1 MENKNSKTLLVFRF
15 SAFGD
20 VAMTVPVINEFLQQN
35 SDVKILYVSREKFKD
50 LFPFHPNFQFY
61 PADLDGKHKGIFG
74 LYTLAKEL
82 KTFKLSEIADIH
94 NVLRTKILRFF
105 LFGIKSTVLNKAR
118 AERKALIRTEN
129 KVKKQLRPMVE
140 RYADVFR
147 NLGYSLTLSHELP
160 KKEIQ
165 TENAIGIAPYAL
177 HDGKMYPLDK
187 MRRVALKIAESGVK
201 VYLFGG
207 GSKEKKELESW
218 EKDHEN
224 IESVVGKL
232 DLNQELDLI
241 RKLKLMVSMDS
252 ANMHLASV
260 VGTTV
265 ISIWGTTH
273 PFMGFLGYGQSME
286 NVIQDESLEIRPTS
300 VFGKEPKQLGK
311 IDYFKNIPVEAVVDK
326 INKSLELGGNHGF

>member
-1 MENKNSKTLLVFRF
+1 MTNKKTKTMLVFRF

-20 VAMTVPVINEFLQQN
+20 VAMTVPVIHEFLQQN
-35 SDVKILYVSREKFKD
+35 ADVQIIYVSREKFRD
-50 LFPFHPNFQFY
+50 LFFSHPNFQFY
-61 PADLDGKHKGIFG
+61 PADLDGKHKGIKG
-74 LYTLAKEL
+74 LYKLAKEL
-82 KTFKLSEIADIH
+82 KKFEPSEIADIH

-105 LFGIKSTVLNKAR
+105 LSGIKSKVLNKAR
-118 AERKALIRTEN
+118 AERKALIRPEN

-147 NLGYSLTLSHELP
+147 NLGYSLKLSHQLP
-160 KKEIQ
+160 KKEVE
-165 TENAIGIAPYAL
+165 TYNAIGMAPYAL
-177 HDGKMYPLDK
+177 HEGKMYPLDK
-187 MRRVALKIAESGVK
+187 MRAVALKIANSGVK

-207 GSKEKKELESW
+207 GNKEKHELENW
-218 EKDHEN
+218 QKEHKN

-232 DLNQELDLI
+232 DLKQELDLI
-241 RKLKLMVSMDS
+241 KHLKLMVSMDS

-260 VGTTV
+260 VGTPV
-265 ISIWGTTH
+265 LSIWGTTH

-286 NVIQDESLEIRPTS
+286 NVIQDETLEIRPTS

-311 IDYFKNIPVEAVVDK
+311 IDYFKNISVNAVVDK